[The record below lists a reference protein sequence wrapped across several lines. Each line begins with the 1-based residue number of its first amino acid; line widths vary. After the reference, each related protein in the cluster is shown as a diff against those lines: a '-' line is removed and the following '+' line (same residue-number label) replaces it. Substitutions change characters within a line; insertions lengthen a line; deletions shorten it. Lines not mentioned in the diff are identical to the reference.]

1 MMFPEG
7 FGRFPGHRAL
17 AGHARFLDLSASA
30 AAALIRVPLPF
41 LRDHCVLDS
50 PDGLLL
56 LQRDGDTAIRLL
68 HPFTGD
74 IAEFPPPRFPRP
86 PAPPPGLRPHR
97 RSDIRKICAAVD
109 VADEGIVTVMLAV
122 EKIGRVAFAAAGD
135 DDWVISTWKENQL
148 DNALS
153 FQGGS
158 CMWDG
163 LIHASV
169 IDPPRRRRREGE
181 ESVAQPPVPP
191 PRRIVTCSS
200 EEIHL
205 PSLVEL
211 DSELML
217 VGYNGSS
224 LSRILVLRLADL
236 AMGMIV
242 PVANI
247 GDHVLFIGARSLC
260 VSPGWLP
267 SIRGNSIVCFHAGEN
282 YLAQYHLGTGSWSPA
297 SDGQLMLS
305 PPSRPCSLIHHIFTC
320 CYRQFWNKGL
330 IFCSESEPEWWAM
343 RKYRYGDSTRQGFH
357 PRLSQTAP
365 PQNPRRVA
373 GTFVEGHR
381 CRACK
386 TSSSD
391 STSTANPAARPET
404 TSHPGTQLQETNGAA
419 DDQRTGCRN
428 NSARHPY
435 RTTELPGIDWKQ
447 LSLRRE
453 EHLRRGE
460 RPPHRQRAPEE
471 QLLKKGRT
479 GSGGLEGREM
489 EAPSPSP
496 AKAAV
501 GRQPGQDHAAAG
513 ARARSARAPLDNR
526 TSRRQP
532 ESRRQP
538 GSVVADETAPELLRP
553 RAPASTK
560 TVAGRAET
568 RRHAAVVTPARS
580 GEATGSGD
588 ALDGAAQS
596 PTAAPPSP
604 QGAPPPRRRRDLAV
618 PPPRPRR
625 PAAIVATPAP
635 GRDGAEGDGPAAAI
649 PARRPA
655 LPATSSS
662 GGEAGRREEE
672 GRRWLGFRPRAAARG
687 RCEGRVLPPPIISF

>member
-1 MMFPEG
+1 MAEQGAASAGRICRPSWRSSSPDYVRFRAVCSPWGRGVLDPRLHPGARWMMFPEG

-30 AAALIRVPLPF
+30 AAALIRVPLPL
-41 LRDHCVLDS
+41 LRDHYVLDS

-163 LIHASV
+163 LIHVSV

-181 ESVAQPPVPP
+181 ESVAQPLVPP
-191 PRRIVTCSS
+191 PRRIATCSS

-267 SIRGNSIVCFHAGEN
+267 SIGGNSIVCFHAGEN
-282 YLAQYHLGTGSWSPA
+282 YLAQYHLGTDSWSPA

-320 CYRQFWNKGL
+320 CYRQFWADILFRGQSLNGGRCGSTDMGPERL
-330 IFCSESEPEWWAM
+330 ELGRTFAATSFCIKHKS
-343 RKYRYGDSTRQGFH
+343 RKLSLCDSTRQGFH

-373 GTFVEGHR
+373 RTFVEGHR

-391 STSTANPAARPET
+391 STSIANPAARPET
-404 TSHPGTQLQETNGAA
+404 THTQEPSCRKPTVRPTTSEQDAETTPHA
-419 DDQRTGCRN
+419 TPTEPRN
-428 NSARHPY
+428 
-435 RTTELPGIDWKQ
+435 
-447 LSLRRE
+447 SL
-453 EHLRRGE
+453 
-460 RPPHRQRAPEE
+460 
-471 QLLKKGRT
+471 
-479 GSGGLEGREM
+479 
-489 EAPSPSP
+489 
-496 AKAAV
+496 
-501 GRQPGQDHAAAG
+501 
-513 ARARSARAPLDNR
+513 
-526 TSRRQP
+526 
-532 ESRRQP
+532 
-538 GSVVADETAPELLRP
+538 
-553 RAPASTK
+553 AST
-560 TVAGRAET
+560 
-568 RRHAAVVTPARS
+568 RS
-580 GEATGSGD
+580 S
-588 ALDGAAQS
+588 
-596 PTAAPPSP
+596 
-604 QGAPPPRRRRDLAV
+604 LA
-618 PPPRPRR
+618 
-625 PAAIVATPAP
+625 
-635 GRDGAEGDGPAAAI
+635 
-649 PARRPA
+649 
-655 LPATSSS
+655 
-662 GGEAGRREEE
+662 
-672 GRRWLGFRPRAAARG
+672 
-687 RCEGRVLPPPIISF
+687 